1 MKSYID
7 ELDRNIFNFVEYEGY
22 DDRYPS
28 LSMQAFSADFT
39 MKFAMR
45 LVDYFKFF
53 VKPQKYFKWH
63 QMTLLEIWICQ
74 KI

>member
-28 LSMQAFSADFT
+28 LSMQAFH
-39 MKFAMR
+39 
-45 LVDYFKFF
+45 VDYFKYF
-53 VKPQKYFKWH
+53 VKLQKYFKWP
-63 QMTLLEIWICQ
+63 QMILHETWICQ
-74 KI
+74 TI

>member
-1 MKSYID
+1 MKAMMIGILHCLCSPFQ
-7 ELDRNIFNFVEYEGY
+7 LIF
-22 DDRYPS
+22 
-28 LSMQAFSADFT
+28 M
-39 MKFAMR
+39 MKFVMH

-63 QMTLLEIWICQ
+63 QMILLEIWICQ